1 MQWSR
6 EGIAGMGWGRA
17 ARLSQS
23 GGLLGRPDGLPH
35 ATGRPLRAAAGVI
48 GLAGLAWLLANLPL
62 FWAAAAVAAGSGGL
76 LLLRFPHL
84 AWPGLALVLPFASA
98 VKRGP
103 VSAADVMLGAAVLLW
118 FVDGARK
125 GRLRLNTGLLPALVV
140 IYLLAL
146 LLSFPNAIDLQ
157 EAVEGVIK
165 WLQML
170 VAVLLIQEALTTR
183 QVRWLVWGL
192 LAGGVLQAMLGI
204 YQFVFRIGPPNF
216 LLLDRFMR
224 AAGTFGQ
231 PNPFAGYLGLTL
243 PVAVSLFLMN
253 LSSIAGR
260 PSTGLRQA
268 FAGTVLYGGAAAVI
282 GAGLA
287 ASWSRGG
294 WLGAAAGVGVVLFLQ
309 GGPLVKGAALAG
321 VGTVMLL
328 GPLAYRYIPS
338 SLTDRLADLPAYLGT
353 GMWEVVQQPVTDGNF
368 SVIER
373 LAHWIA
379 ALRMWEMSP
388 WLGVGP
394 GNYAAVYPQV
404 RLDRWE
410 DPLGHAHNTY
420 LNVLAENG
428 LVGIIAYL
436 ALWTGVVIWL
446 ICMRGRVLRR
456 GRKQVDGQRSSQ
468 LPSVEQMPSM
478 AWTAAVLSGVLGV
491 IVHLSVHHVFD
502 NLFVQGMY
510 LHVAFWLGAAVA
522 LVNGRRTGKV
532 DAVPDSN
539 FGAGGRDVNNLQ
551 EIREHTALHPAQ
563 GRSGK
568 IFKKRSAF

>member
-1 MQWSR
+1 
-6 EGIAGMGWGRA
+6 MGWVGA
-17 ARLSQS
+17 ARLNLS
-23 GGLLGRPDGLPH
+23 GGFLGRPDGLPH
-35 ATGRPLRAAAGVI
+35 ATGRPVRTAAGVI
-48 GLAGLAWLLANLPL
+48 GFAGLAWLLANLPL
-62 FWAAAAVAAGSGGL
+62 FWSAAAVAAGGGGL

-84 AWPGLALVLPFASA
+84 AWLGLALALPFASA

-103 VSAADVMLGAAVLLW
+103 VSLADVMLGAAVLLW

-125 GRLRLNTGLLPALVV
+125 GRLRLNTGLLPSLIVV
-140 IYLLAL
+140 YLLAL
-146 LLSFPNAIDLQ
+146 LFSFPNAIDLQ

-170 VAVLLIQEALTTR
+170 VAILLIQEALTTR

-231 PNPFAGYLGLTL
+231 PNPFAGYLGLTW
-243 PVAVSLFLMN
+243 PVAASLFLMSF
-253 LSSIAGR
+253 SSMVGR
-260 PSTGLRQA
+260 PSTGLRQVL
-268 FAGTVLYGGAAAVI
+268 AGTVLYGGAAAVI
-282 GAGLA
+282 GAGLG

-294 WLGAAAGVGVVLFLQ
+294 WLGAAAGVGVVVFLQ

-321 VGTVMLL
+321 AGAVVLL
-328 GPLAYRYIPS
+328 GPLTYRYIPS

-353 GMWEVVQQPVTDGNF
+353 GMWEVVQQQVTDSNF

-379 ALRMWEMSP
+379 ALRMWETSP

-436 ALWTGVVIWL
+436 ALWTGVVVWL
-446 ICMRGRVLRR
+446 VCMRGRVLRR
-456 GRKQVDGQRSSQ
+456 GRKQVDGHFRSQS
-468 LPSVEQMPSM
+468 LGFAPMPSL

-502 NLFVQGMY
+502 NLYVQGIY
-510 LHVAFWLGAAVA
+510 LHVALWLGAAVA
-522 LVNGRRTGKV
+522 LMRGEAA
-532 DAVPDSN
+532 D
-539 FGAGGRDVNNLQ
+539 GAA
-551 EIREHTALHPAQ
+551 T
-563 GRSGK
+563 
-568 IFKKRSAF
+568 